1 MSLRK
6 AGDTEVLRLLAADK
20 ARLYM
25 HGELTDEDLGEI
37 GGVTDWIDQ
46 DAYDEALSDPRYP
59 IWNEHPE
66 DYEEG
71 VKSRLM
77 ALARQYPATPLIS
90 LLELAL

>member
-6 AGDTEVLRLLAADK
+6 AGDEEVLRLLAADK
-20 ARLYM
+20 ARSYM
-25 HGELTDEDLGEI
+25 HGELTDEDLGEV
-37 GGVTDWIDQ
+37 GGAAEWVDQ
-46 DAYDEALSDPRYP
+46 GAYNEALSDSRYP
-59 IWNEHPE
+59 IWIEHPE